1 MISNRSQDKNKLEI
15 KNIVDECFQDYK
27 KTSMLISVSYCDWK
41 CLKELNLST
50 DICQNCKLAQSK
62 SQVWEVEDLVRR
74 YIDNPVNHAVI
85 FGGLEPMWDFIPI
98 LNFIHILRTT
108 YNNLDDVVIYT
119 GYYEDEIQEQLVTL
133 SQYRNIIVKF
143 GRYNPNL
150 ESRYDNVLQVT
161 LASNNQYAVKIS

>member
-1 MISNRSQDKNKLEI
+1 MKV
-15 KNIVDECFQDYK
+15 KNIVYEDFVQYYK
-27 KTSMLISVSYCDWK
+27 PSLFIGVTSCTWK
-41 CLKELNLST
+41 CLKELNLPLDT
-50 DICQNCKLAQSK
+50 CQNCTLAKQPTIEINTHKLIQS
-62 SQVWEVEDLVRR
+62 
-74 YIDNPVNHAVI
+74 YIHNQITSAIV
-85 FGGLEPMWDFIPI
+85 FGGLEPMDSFDEV